1 MRHFRKI
8 IAVLLLAAVALLP
21 VSGLGEETVNAF
33 DTLRVLMEMEF
44 DEGLPPAQGE
54 SIYTE
59 VDDDTAQ
66 GLLCT
71 IVYGDEENASV
82 MMIAGINGEG
92 KYEMRTYSDLTSI
105 QLFYY
110 SYLVC
115 RGYSFV
121 KSEMPAGE
129 DYSVIISFGSE
140 DDDIILIDSEDKA
153 EAIAETIRNALE
165 SAGAAEEAG
174 ID

>member
-1 MRHFRKI
+1 MELFRKM

-21 VSGLGEETVNAF
+21 AAGLGEETINAF

-59 VDDDTAQ
+59 VDDDTVQ

-71 IVYGDEENASV
+71 IVYGEDEKDSV
-82 MMIAGINGEG
+82 MMISGINGEG
-92 KYEMRTYSDLTSI
+92 KYEIRTYSDLTPV

-110 SYLVC
+110 TYLVC

-121 KSEMPAGE
+121 KSELPADA
-129 DYSVIISFGSE
+129 DYSVVIALGEEEENIIVINSE
-140 DDDIILIDSEDKA
+140 ENA
-153 EAIAETIRNALE
+153 EAMAETVREALE

-174 ID
+174 VE

>member
-1 MRHFRKI
+1 MRHFRKM

-59 VDDDTAQ
+59 VDDETAQ
-66 GLLCT
+66 QLLCT
-71 IVYGDEENASV
+71 IVYGEDESKSF
-82 MMIAGINGEG
+82 MMVSGINGEG
-92 KYEMRTYSDLTSI
+92 KYEIRTYSNLTPV

-110 SYLVC
+110 TYLVC

-121 KSEMPAGE
+121 KSELPAGGAFSVVISLAGE
-129 DYSVIISFGSE
+129 DENV
-140 DDDIILIDSEDKA
+140 ILIDDEEKA
-153 EAIAETIRNALE
+153 QIMAETVREALE

-174 ID
+174 IE

>member
-1 MRHFRKI
+1 MRHIRKI
-8 IAVLLLAAVALLP
+8 IAVLLLAAMLLP
-21 VSGLGEETVNAF
+21 VTGLGEETVNAF

-54 SIYTE
+54 SIYSE
-59 VDDDTAQ
+59 VDDDTDQ

-71 IVYGDEENASV
+71 IVYGEEENSSV

-92 KYEMRTYSDLTSI
+92 KYEMRTYSDLTSL

-110 SYLVC
+110 TYLVC

-121 KSEMPAGE
+121 KGEMPAGTN
-129 DYSVIISFGSE
+129 YSVIISFGA
-140 DDDIILIDSEDKA
+140 DDDSIALIDSEEKA
-153 EAIAETIRNALE
+153 EMMAETIREALE

-174 ID
+174 IE

>member
-8 IAVLLLAAVALLP
+8 IAMLLLAAVALLP

-59 VDDDTAQ
+59 ADDETAQ

-71 IVYGDEENASV
+71 IVYGEDESKSF
-82 MMIAGINGEG
+82 MMVSGLNGEG
-92 KYEMRTYSDLTSI
+92 KYEIRTYSALTPV

-110 SYLVC
+110 TYLVC

-121 KSEMPAGE
+121 KSELPEGGQF
-129 DYSVIISFGSE
+129 SVVISLSG
-140 DDDIILIDSEDKA
+140 DDENVILIDNEENA
-153 EAIAETIRNALE
+153 QLMAETVREALE

-174 ID
+174 IE

>member
-1 MRHFRKI
+1 MKLFRKM

-21 VSGLGEETVNAF
+21 AAGLGEETINAF

-71 IVYGDEENASV
+71 IVYGEDEKDSV
-82 MMIAGINGEG
+82 MMISGINGEG
-92 KYEMRTYSDLTSI
+92 KYEIRTYSDLTPV
-105 QLFYY
+105 QLLYY
-110 SYLVC
+110 TYLVC

-121 KSEMPAGE
+121 KSELPADA
-129 DYSVIISFGSE
+129 DYSVVIALGEEEENIIVINSE
-140 DDDIILIDSEDKA
+140 ENA
-153 EAIAETIRNALE
+153 EAMAETVREALE

-174 ID
+174 IE

>member
-1 MRHFRKI
+1 MKLFRKM

-21 VSGLGEETVNAF
+21 AAGLGEETINAF

-54 SIYTE
+54 SMYTE

-71 IVYGDEENASV
+71 IVYGEDEKDSV
-82 MMIAGINGEG
+82 MMISGINGEG
-92 KYEMRTYSDLTSI
+92 KYEIRTYSDLTPV

-110 SYLVC
+110 TYLVC

-121 KSEMPAGE
+121 KSELPADS
-129 DYSVIISFGSE
+129 DYSVVIALGEEEENIIVINSE
-140 DDDIILIDSEDKA
+140 ENA
-153 EAIAETIRNALE
+153 EAMAETVREALE

-174 ID
+174 VE

>member
-1 MRHFRKI
+1 MKLFRKM

-21 VSGLGEETVNAF
+21 AAGMGEETINAF

-71 IVYGDEENASV
+71 IVYGEDEKDSV
-82 MMIAGINGEG
+82 MMISGINGEG
-92 KYEMRTYSDLTSI
+92 KYEEIVEQGAQHEHEIARCDYPQTCSS
-105 QLFYY
+105 
-110 SYLVC
+110 LV
-115 RGYSFV
+115 
-121 KSEMPAGE
+121 
-129 DYSVIISFGSE
+129 
-140 DDDIILIDSEDKA
+140 LI
-153 EAIAETIRNALE
+153 EAWRHETE
-165 SAGAAEEAG
+165 
-174 ID
+174 

>member
-1 MRHFRKI
+1 MKLFRKM

-21 VSGLGEETVNAF
+21 AAGLGEETINAF

-54 SIYTE
+54 SMYTE

-71 IVYGDEENASV
+71 IVYGEDEKDSV
-82 MMIAGINGEG
+82 MMISGINGEG
-92 KYEMRTYSDLTSI
+92 KYEIRTYSDLTPV

-110 SYLVC
+110 TYLVC

-121 KSEMPAGE
+121 KSELPADA
-129 DYSVIISFGSE
+129 DYSVVIALGEEEENIIVINSE
-140 DDDIILIDSEDKA
+140 ENA
-153 EAIAETIRNALE
+153 EAMAETVREALE

-174 ID
+174 VE